1 MTDVDSRKAGY
12 VLAALLG
19 AVAGG
24 LVAILGTRAL
34 PKMMSQ
40 IMSGMM
46 QNMMTAMG
54 EEGCDPSEI

>member
-24 LVAILGTRAL
+24 LVAIVGTRAL

-54 EEGCDPSEI
+54 DKGCDPSEI

>member
-24 LVAILGTRAL
+24 LVAIVGTRAL

-54 EEGCDPSEI
+54 EKGCDPSEI